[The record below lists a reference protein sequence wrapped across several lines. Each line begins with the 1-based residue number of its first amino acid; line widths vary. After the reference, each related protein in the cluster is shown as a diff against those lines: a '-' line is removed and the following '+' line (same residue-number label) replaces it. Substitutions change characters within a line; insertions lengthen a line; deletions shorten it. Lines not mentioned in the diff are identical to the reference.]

1 MVSIKFPSQQ
11 KADAFVAMMKTS
23 WLEKL
28 ENKTLTVEQTIMKTG
43 EGKIVGFRRYN
54 SEEDFLKTSRVLR
67 RCGMISSNLLMD

>member
-28 ENKTLTVEQTIMKTG
+28 ENETLTVEQTVMKTG
-43 EGKIVGFRRYN
+43 EEKIVGSGRYI
-54 SEEDFLKTSRVLR
+54 SEWISKDLKRIKKNV
-67 RCGMISSNLLMD
+67 G